1 MCPFG
6 VRSVYNLTQRIFLA
20 AGLGSVYGLSPPI
33 RVSKLIVRRIYL
45 PNPSTH
51 LNPDNQNRADL
62 SLLRPPLVQTTI
74 GRYGN
79 IKPVFHR
86 LRLSASTKDPT
97 NPEQSYFTQ
106 EPLGFRRHG
115 ISPCL
120 SLLMPAYSFPSPP
133 PGLPSRASTV
143 NGTLAYLPTQ
153 KC

>member
-1 MCPFG
+1 M
-6 VRSVYNLTQRIFLA
+6 SQ
-20 AGLGSVYGLSPPI
+20 S
-33 RVSKLIVRRIYL
+33 LISRRIYL
-45 PNPSTH
+45 PGPPTH

-62 SLLRPPLVQTTI
+62 SLLRHPIAQTI
-74 GRYGN
+74 KNWYGN

-133 PGLPSRASTV
+133 AVLTDQPSQV
-143 NGTLAYLPTQ
+143 NGTLAYQFRQMSEVQSFGTMLNSPGNYRRKTP
-153 KC
+153 